1 MRVAAA
7 TLVVL
12 ALAAPAVHAAGAEPE
27 VRRDAAPPQA
37 VGKPHSLRTI
47 PEACATLVGVF
58 TGKADAPYAL
68 DARRTSPGCQP
79 RARLVDAQKAGA
91 SAEAGWI
98 LNDRIRVPSAACPG
112 REVVVEVWRR
122 PGEAGVPDRDGQ
134 GQARIYLRE
143 GLALARAGALAALPA
158 YAVSM
163 QLQGKPCD

>member
-1 MRVAAA
+1 MRAAA
-7 TLVVL
+7 AIL
-12 ALAAPAVHAAGAEPE
+12 AILAAPAVLAAGTEPE
-27 VRRDAAPPQA
+27 VRRDVAPPQA

-68 DARRTSPGCQP
+68 DARRTSPACQP

-91 SAEAGWI
+91 SVEAGWI

-112 REVVVEVWRR
+112 REAVVEVWRR
-122 PGEAGVPDRDGQ
+122 PGEAGMPGRDGQ

-143 GLALARAGALAALPA
+143 GLAKARAGALAALPA